1 MKKAIISRTF
11 VSSIVYYKAFDM
23 DKAELYDGET
33 YIPAQY
39 DSPEKAEKF
48 LRKNGDILVKGKL
61 VMVSDVQRSELL
73 CGMYLDDFIANAKPV
88 SERSKETRG
97 TVTKTVQSCLAT
109 ALYMVD
115 DHFVKTTT
123 INFPVGL
130 NNVDAYVRKNWNGP
144 GVFITVKDVRTV
156 ESLYSMT
163 ENEFLALAKPMKN
176 KFQLA
181 D

>member
-23 DKAELYDGET
+23 EKGEIYDGEVF
-33 YIPAQY
+33 IPSQY
-39 DSPEKAEKF
+39 DTTEKAEKF
-48 LRKNGDILVKGKL
+48 LRKNDILVKGKL
-61 VMVSDVQRSELL
+61 VMVTDVQRSELL
-73 CGMYLDDFIANAKPV
+73 CGMYLDDFIANAEPV
-88 SERSKETRG
+88 AERSKETRG

-109 ALYMVD
+109 ALYMAD
-115 DHFVKTTT
+115 DQSVKATT
-123 INFPVGL
+123 ITFPCGL
-130 NNVDAYVRKNWNGP
+130 ANVDAYIRKTWKGP